1 MAPRIGIYA
10 RDTLTAIRRN
20 GLVAFAAVSTAFI
33 ALFLLGFAM
42 LLRQEFNKVVA
53 QTEANIE
60 VSVYLLDNIS
70 PAQQQNLQQMLQ
82 SMPEVAFVRYESKEQ
97 AYQNFLREFRNQK
110 ELTQNVSRDFAP
122 ASFRVK
128 LKDPSSKTVQAVSIR
143 LAGQPGIDKIV
154 DLRSFYHRLFQVTN
168 IFKVTGYA
176 MAFIMLLSALA
187 LIGNTVRMAVFD
199 RRQEIGIMRLVGATN
214 WRIRVPFL
222 IEGLIEGLIGAA
234 VAIAGLFIAQRVFV
248 DPLRNQIGF
257 FPLIGS
263 HDVILTIPLLVISA
277 MVVSVL
283 AALIATARWLEV

>member
-20 GLVAFAAVSTAFI
+20 GLIAFAAVSTAFI
-33 ALFLLGFAM
+33 ALFLLGFAL

-53 QTEANIE
+53 QTEANVE
-60 VSVYLLDNIS
+60 VSVYLLDTIS

-82 SMPEVAFVRYESKEQ
+82 SMPEVAFVRYESKTE
-97 AYQNFLREFRNQK
+97 AYQKFLKEFKNQPA
-110 ELTQNVSRDFAP
+110 LTQNVSADFAP

-128 LKDPSSKTVQAVSIR
+128 LKDPSKFAAVQIR
-143 LAGQPGIDKIV
+143 LQGQPGIDKIV
-154 DLRSFYHRLFQVTN
+154 DLKGFYDKLFKVTN

-176 MAFIMLLSALA
+176 MAFVMLFSAVA

-214 WRIRVPFL
+214 WRIRAPFL
-222 IEGLIEGLIGAA
+222 IEGLLEGLLG
-234 VAIAGLFIAQRVFV
+234 VAIAVAALFIAERVFV

-257 FPLIGS
+257 FPLIGP
-263 HDVILTIPLLVISA
+263 HDVIWTIPILVGAAVFVSISA
-277 MVVSVL
+277 SM
-283 AALIATARWLEV
+283 IATARWLEV